1 MWSKLSGAL
10 SGSRRGVP
18 APDELAAHAPH
29 DDDETGV
36 FSAVLNAH
44 PNLSVFHDDFPPS
57 NTKDLPTVPE
67 TMSPPPSPGKKR
79 GMLKRLS
86 KVPSSMG
93 IGGEAALPSPGL
105 SNKLGFGKK
114 VKSSINLS
122 SHPSQ
127 ASLHSRD
134 TGSTRGGSVRMS
146 SDTASRPSMDSVRT
160 PATPIEG
167 RFGSIRSILKDKNTP
182 ATGQSVRFFS
192 RDAYKTIS
200 PDVSGVSASELDETP
215 LLDRLQ
221 EAQLSSSGD
230 KITLGRSATRKPLA
244 HDLFAPPPTTT
255 PPMSPTD
262 SLKLQGGFTPLPPP
276 EISGI
281 FDMSARDLPAIP
293 AEGAPLLDDAVE
305 VFEGDSSR
313 DSGFSMASSSRS
325 QTSHASSANS
335 APSRLQNVRE
345 SGSGPIFQPPPSHDR
360 SHSFSFGSS
369 VFRAPEPPAESS
381 RFSATALAEAYPG
394 RPPSRNRAMSDTMF
408 QSLLRSST
416 PRPEADIR
424 DPSNASLILEPTRSS
439 SSNNKL
445 KKNKPPPPDPFSAN
459 ATTYYTPGTVLP
471 PSPPQIMHRRTAS
484 VEEDVL
490 WQLRTQLAVQMEM
503 AAQYEVDLRAR
514 DALVSALTA
523 SKEAMERDEAKRTK
537 VIRALKRKCAEFE
550 GIIGNLSDALESSR
564 EESFDRSM
572 MDAASEQALAKIQA
586 NLGAAQR
593 ENAELRREVEKAR
606 KGEEEAVG
614 RLREK
619 EDKEREMA
627 DGIAAAQEQ
636 IELLTAAAEGGDTG
650 RFSLHS
656 AKSRNSSNAPAE
668 WAEER
673 SRLVADAGALTNQL
687 DRTRETLLKRE
698 DELKELKAELEAQ
711 WKNTEVSGEKMEG
724 LKREK
729 DDLLSRINELEA
741 AVPSAQDDEQISV
754 LRSENAQLQDEVTE
768 LKQCLDDARAN
779 AGDTSLE
786 DKAQLS
792 TLKSELEAQW
802 RHAEISDDE
811 IVSLKSERDQLQ
823 AQLTD
828 LESRLENLESE
839 LDAAREE
846 LEQVDQI
853 VVEKNELEQ
862 HLRDEQDRVDELTVE
877 LQARQDRVDAL
888 ENELRFAKDSA
899 AIAERNLVERNVEL
913 EGLAQRF
920 VKSEDDVEELRGQ
933 LSSARREA
941 DRAKEDATRS
951 ASELETAQSGVKM
964 QIEEA
969 VRDKAAAEVEAES
982 LRGRVEKSE
991 AEVEKLRKTVHVL
1004 RQESASK
1011 DLELQK
1017 AQKERDGAKED
1028 VFNMNL
1034 ALDSKQQELEMIKR
1048 KQGTAATQ
1056 TSTAPSASARASL
1069 VGHRRDSSVPS
1080 ATPSASRPSSRLS
1093 ETSSGAESELRK
1105 SVIRAPSTMTTP
1117 KPAASAAATRRLST
1131 LTKSTS
1137 VNAGLSTP
1145 TPAGLKKRA
1154 VDGAMGP
1161 PPPAQL
1167 KTRVSAPGGTSTPG
1181 HSRVPSLQRS
1191 TATRP
1196 GLNSSV
1202 STPTA
1207 VRRTS
1212 SSGSVTSKLSGLRS
1226 PPPGV
1231 VREEKEKENVTEEGP
1246 VAA

>member
-1 MWSKLSGAL
+1 
-10 SGSRRGVP
+10 
-18 APDELAAHAPH
+18 
-29 DDDETGV
+29 
-36 FSAVLNAH
+36 
-44 PNLSVFHDDFPPS
+44 
-57 NTKDLPTVPE
+57 
-67 TMSPPPSPGKKR
+67 
-79 GMLKRLS
+79 
-86 KVPSSMG
+86 
-93 IGGEAALPSPGL
+93 
-105 SNKLGFGKK
+105 
-114 VKSSINLS
+114 
-122 SHPSQ
+122 
-127 ASLHSRD
+127 
-134 TGSTRGGSVRMS
+134 
-146 SDTASRPSMDSVRT
+146 MDSVRT

-200 PDVSGVSASELDETP
+200 PDVSAASTSEMDDTP
-215 LLDRLQ
+215 LIERLQ
-221 EAQLSSSGD
+221 EVKTSANGD
-230 KITLGRSATRKPLA
+230 KVTLPRSGTRKPLA
-244 HDLFAPPPTTT
+244 HDLFAPPEEGTTT

-262 SLKLQGGFTPLPPP
+262 SIKLQGGFTPLPPP

-281 FDMSARDLPAIP
+281 FDLTSRDLPPIP
-293 AEGAPLLDDAVE
+293 TTGVPMLDDAVE

-325 QTSHASSANS
+325 QTSHASSA
-335 APSRLQNVRE
+335 PSRMQGDGS
-345 SGSGPIFQPPPSHDR
+345 SGGPVFTAPSHDR

-369 VFRAPEPPAESS
+369 VFRAPEPATDAS
-381 RFSATALAEAYPG
+381 RFSASALAEAYPG

-424 DPSNASLILEPTRSS
+424 DTSNASLVLEPKRQSS
-439 SSNNKL
+439 KL
-445 KKNKPPPPDPFSAN
+445 KKNKPPPDPFSAN

-484 VEEDVL
+484 VEEDAL

-514 DALVSALTA
+514 DALVSALTS
-523 SKEAMERDEAKRTK
+523 SKEALERDEAKRTK

-550 GIIGNLSDALESSR
+550 GIIGNLQEAVDSSR
-564 EESFDRSM
+564 EESFERSM
-572 MDAASEQALAKIQA
+572 MDAASDAALREMHSK
-586 NLGAAQR
+586 LSTLTR
-593 ENAELRREVEKAR
+593 ENAELHRVAEKAR
-606 KGEEEAVG
+606 ITEEEALG
-614 RLREK
+614 KLRQKENKEK
-619 EDKEREMA
+619 EMA

-636 IELLTAAAEGGDTG
+636 IELLTAAAAEGDTG
-650 RFSLHS
+650 KFSLHS
-656 AKSRNSSNAPAE
+656 AKSRNSTGAAQAE
-668 WAEER
+668 WADER
-673 SRLVADAGALTNQL
+673 ARLVQDAAALTNQL

-711 WKNTEVSGEKMEG
+711 WKNTEVSGETIDG

-729 DDLLSRINELEA
+729 EELLVRLQTMEA
-741 AVPSAQDDEQISV
+741 AVPSAQADHEQ
-754 LRSENAQLQDEVTE
+754 LAALQRHNEKLQTEIAE

-779 AGDTSLE
+779 AGNTSAEE
-786 DKAQLS
+786 DKEQLAS
-792 TLKSELEAQW
+792 LKSELEAQW
-802 RHAEISDDE
+802 RHADVSDEE
-811 IVSLKSERDQLQ
+811 IVQLKSERDTLQ
-823 AQLTD
+823 ATIA
-828 LESRLENLESE
+828 EFEARVENLETE

-846 LEQVDQI
+846 LEQADQL
-853 VVEKNELEQ
+853 VADKNELEQ

-877 LQARQDRVDAL
+877 LQARQDHVDSL
-888 ENELRFAKDSA
+888 EQELKFAKDST
-899 AIAERNLVERNVEL
+899 AIAERNLSERNTEM
-913 EGLAQRF
+913 EHLAQRF
-920 VKSEDDVEELRGQ
+920 VKSEDDVEDLREQ

-941 DRAKEDATRS
+941 DRAKEDARRT

-982 LRGRVEKSE
+982 LRSRVEKSE

-1017 AQKERDGAKED
+1017 AQKERDDAKDD

-1034 ALDSKQQELEMIKR
+1034 ALDSKQQELEMVKR
-1048 KQGTAATQ
+1048 KQGTQASA
-1056 TSTAPSASARASL
+1056 APSASARASL

-1080 ATPSASRPSSRLS
+1080 ATPASTSASRPSSRLS

-1105 SVIRAPSTMTTP
+1105 SVIRASSTMTTP
-1117 KPAASAAATRRLST
+1117 KPATSAAATRRLST

-1145 TPAGLKKRA
+1145 TPAGLKKPR

-1161 PPPAQL
+1161 PPSQL
-1167 KTRVSAPGGTSTPG
+1167 KPRPSGTGTPTTG

-1196 GLNSSV
+1196 GV
-1202 STPTA
+1202 STPTSA

-1226 PPPGV
+1226 PPPGP
-1231 VREEKEKENVTEEGP
+1231 VREEKEKENVVVEEKEP
-1246 VAA
+1246 VPA